1 MLVKS
6 PVAEVRVLPKPGN
19 SAAKGNLMSVSRVHD
34 DADALVWPRM
44 CCCCCRATDLDA
56 IGIYSRAKFGNI
68 HALIHIPYCRRCKL
82 HYRRASGKALESA
95 AEVFGIGLA
104 ILSVAFFAGILIDSI
119 VAFILQLLLLI
130 GAVAWAGRTFFVARA
145 EIEKGITPE
154 CSVARTPAVIFLTA
168 QPSGWRFRFFS
179 RAYAEQ
185 FAAVN
190 PGGSLETLCL
200 D

>member
-68 HALIHIPYCRRCKL
+68 HALIHIPYCRKL

-119 VAFILQLLLLI
+119 VAFILQ
-130 GAVAWAGRTFFVARA
+130 VASPHRRRRLGRTHLLCCTCRNREGNHTRVFGRS
-145 EIEKGITPE
+145 ESRGDLLD
-154 CSVARTPAVIFLTA
+154 CTA
-168 QPSGWRFRFFS
+168 QWLAIPLLQSGLRRTVCSGES
-179 RAYAEQ
+179 RRL
-185 FAAVN
+185 
-190 PGGSLETLCL
+190 PGDVVS
-200 D
+200 